1 MSKDLDFLFSENE
14 MNRARISDL
23 SIRLEMSQKQLTEKT
38 QQLDQKRHLFE
49 SKSADLEDLK
59 VKFPQARRKLEFEIE
74 TIQKNIWQ
82 RLQER
87 HQKF

>member
-1 MSKDLDFLFSENE
+1 

-23 SIRLEMSQKQLTEKT
+23 SIRLEMSQKQVAEKT

-49 SKSADLEDLK
+49 SKSAELEDLK

-87 HQKF
+87 RLKILKLNTVSLNTVSF